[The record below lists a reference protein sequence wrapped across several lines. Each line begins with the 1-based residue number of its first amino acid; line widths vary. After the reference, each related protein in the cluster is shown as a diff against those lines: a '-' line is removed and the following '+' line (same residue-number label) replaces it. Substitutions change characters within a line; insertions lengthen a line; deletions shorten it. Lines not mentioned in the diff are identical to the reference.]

1 MKALYRALCAVLLCC
16 GCAAGHPSEAQ
27 IPRAESPAELVS
39 RGEAAAAS
47 GDATRAEQYFAAAL
61 QVGGEDPR
69 VVQRLLA
76 ACVSDRRYPAAIQY
90 AERYLRHHPADPEIG
105 FAAASLQLAT
115 GNFTRA
121 RELLEALIARV
132 PRWPEPHFALAS
144 LLREQADDPASAELQ
159 DLEYLRLAPAGPL
172 AEAARSRLRRTQ

>member
-1 MKALYRALCAVLLCC
+1 VKALRGLLFAVLFSC
-16 GCAAGHPSEAQ
+16 GCAAGHPSEAHS
-27 IPRAESPAELVS
+27 PRAESPSELAS
-39 RGEAAAAS
+39 RAEAAAAS

-69 VVQRLLA
+69 IVQRLLA

-90 AERYLRHHPADPEIG
+90 AERYLRHHPDDPEIG

-115 GNFTRA
+115 GNFARA

-132 PRWPEPHFALAS
+132 PGWPEPHFALAS
-144 LLREQADDPASAELQ
+144 VLREQGEDPADAELQ
-159 DLEYLRLAPAGPL
+159 DLEYLQLAPRGPL

>member
-1 MKALYRALCAVLLCC
+1 MKALYGPLFAVLVCC
-16 GCAAGHPSEAQ
+16 GCASGHPPEAQ
-27 IPRAESPAELVS
+27 SPRADSPSELLA
-39 RGEAAAAS
+39 RGEAAAAA

-69 VVQRLLA
+69 IVQRLLA

-90 AERYLRHHPADPEIG
+90 AERYLRHHPDDPEIG

-115 GNFTRA
+115 GNFARA
-121 RELLEALIARV
+121 RELLEALTKRV

-144 LLREQADDPASAELQ
+144 VLREQGEAPADAELH
-159 DLEYLRLAPAGPL
+159 DLEYLKIAPSGPL
-172 AEAARSRLRRTQ
+172 AETARARLHRTQ

>member
-1 MKALYRALCAVLLCC
+1 VLCGLSLALVFSY
-16 GCAAGHPSEAQ
+16 GCAAGQPSEAQ
-27 IPRAESPAELVS
+27 SPRAESPSELVA

-69 VVQRLLA
+69 IVQRLLA
-76 ACVSDRRYPAAIQY
+76 ACISDRRYPAAIQY
-90 AERYLRHHPADPEIG
+90 AERYLRHHPEDPEIG

-115 GNFTRA
+115 GNFARA
-121 RELLEALIARV
+121 RELLEALVARV

-144 LLREQADDPASAELQ
+144 VLREQGEAFAGAELQ
-159 DLEYLRLAPAGPL
+159 DLEYLKLAPGGPL
-172 AEAARSRLRRTQ
+172 AEAARSRLRRTH

>member
-1 MKALYRALCAVLLCC
+1 VKYGLLFALLVCQ
-16 GCAAGHPSEAQ
+16 GCAAGQPELQS
-27 IPRAESPAELVS
+27 PRAESPSELVS

-69 VVQRLLA
+69 IVQRLLA
-76 ACVSDRRYPAAIQY
+76 ACISDHRYPAAIQY
-90 AERYLRHHPADPEIG
+90 AERYLRHHPDDPEIG

-115 GNFTRA
+115 GNLARA

-144 LLREQADDPASAELQ
+144 VLREQGDASAEAQLQ
-159 DLEYLRLAPAGPL
+159 DLEYLKLAPKGPL
-172 AEAARSRLRRTQ
+172 SEAARSRLRRNP